1 MAIFVNKD
9 VQVSVNSID
18 LTSYV
23 TNVEFVQA
31 VDSVESTAM
40 STTSVNGHQ
49 FVGGLQNNSV
59 TISFN
64 QDFAA
69 SKVHA
74 TLTALVGVQT
84 TVVVKP
90 TSAAVGATN
99 PNFTITNCL
108 ILALIPYVRVVE
120 SLHAKPARL
129 LVVDCCHVCE
139 LERPDR
145 HGTNRAQEQG
155 RQG

>member
-1 MAIFVNKD
+1 MAIFVLKD
-9 VQVSVNSID
+9 TSVTVNSID

-23 TNVEFVQA
+23 TNVELVQA
-31 VDSVESTAM
+31 VDSVEATTM
-40 STTSVNGHQ
+40 SSTSVNAHQ
-49 FVGGLQNNSV
+49 FIGGIQNNMV

-64 QDFAA
+64 QDFAT

-108 ILALIPYVRVVE
+108 MNEYRPVTGAVGDLATVGSISFAGGLYTAPI
-120 SLHAKPARL
+120 A
-129 LVVDCCHVCE
+129 
-139 LERPDR
+139 
-145 HGTNRAQEQG
+145 
-155 RQG
+155 

>member
-1 MAIFVNKD
+1 MAIYVLKD
-9 VQVSVNSID
+9 TTVTVNSID
-18 LTSYV
+18 LTTYV
-23 TNVEFVQA
+23 TNVELVQA
-31 VDSVESTAM
+31 VDSVESTSM
-40 STTSVNGHQ
+40 SSTSVNGHQ
-49 FVGGLQNNSV
+49 FVGGIQNNMV

-64 QDFAA
+64 QDFAT

-108 ILALIPYVRVVE
+108 MNEYRPVTGAVGDLATVGSISFAGGLYTAPII
-120 SLHAKPARL
+120 
-129 LVVDCCHVCE
+129 
-139 LERPDR
+139 
-145 HGTNRAQEQG
+145 
-155 RQG
+155 

>member
-1 MAIFVNKD
+1 MAIFVLKD
-9 VQVSVNSID
+9 TSVTVNSID

-23 TNVEFVQA
+23 TNVELVQA
-31 VDSVESTAM
+31 VDSVEATTM
-40 STTSVNGHQ
+40 SSTSVNAHQ
-49 FVGGLQNNSV
+49 FIGGIQNNMV

-64 QDFAA
+64 QDFAT

-108 ILALIPYVRVVE
+108 MNEYRPVTGAVGDLATVGSISFAGGLYTAPIV
-120 SLHAKPARL
+120 
-129 LVVDCCHVCE
+129 
-139 LERPDR
+139 
-145 HGTNRAQEQG
+145 
-155 RQG
+155 

>member
-1 MAIFVNKD
+1 MAIYVLKD
-9 VQVSVNSID
+9 TTVTVNSID
-18 LTSYV
+18 LTTYV
-23 TNVEFVQA
+23 TNVELVQA
-31 VDSVESTAM
+31 VDSVEATTM
-40 STTSVNGHQ
+40 SSTSVNGHQ
-49 FVGGLQNNSV
+49 FIGGIQNNMV

-64 QDFAA
+64 QDFAT

-108 ILALIPYVRVVE
+108 MNEYRPVTGAVGDLATVGSISFAGGLYTAPI
-120 SLHAKPARL
+120 A
-129 LVVDCCHVCE
+129 
-139 LERPDR
+139 
-145 HGTNRAQEQG
+145 
-155 RQG
+155 

>member
-1 MAIFVNKD
+1 MAIYVLKD
-9 VQVSVNSID
+9 TTVTVNSID
-18 LTSYV
+18 LTTYV
-23 TNVEFVQA
+23 TNVELVQA
-31 VDSVESTAM
+31 VDSVESTSM
-40 STTSVNGHQ
+40 SSTSVNGHQ
-49 FVGGLQNNSV
+49 FVGGIQNNMV

-64 QDFAA
+64 QDFAT

-108 ILALIPYVRVVE
+108 MNEYRPVTGAVGDLATVGSISFAGGLYTAPIV
-120 SLHAKPARL
+120 
-129 LVVDCCHVCE
+129 
-139 LERPDR
+139 
-145 HGTNRAQEQG
+145 
-155 RQG
+155 